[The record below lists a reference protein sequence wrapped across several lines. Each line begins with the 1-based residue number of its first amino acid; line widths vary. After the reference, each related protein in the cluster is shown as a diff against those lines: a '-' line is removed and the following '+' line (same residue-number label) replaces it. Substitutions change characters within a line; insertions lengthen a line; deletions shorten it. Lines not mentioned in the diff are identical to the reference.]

1 MIRNNN
7 YRLHRLV
14 ALVAMFALFA
24 MPLSIGAQTR
34 IEMPKNKYK
43 VSDDVELGRKAA
55 QQVAQQ
61 MPILRDSTV
70 DNYVE
75 SVGRRLVAAIPEQF
89 QESQFNYSFDVVNAR
104 DINAFAL
111 PGGPMFVN
119 RGMIEAARTEGE
131 MAGVMAHEIS
141 HVALRHATAQATE
154 TQKFQIGSV
163 LGQIA
168 GAVIGGAP
176 GAIIGAGSQIGFG
189 AGALKYSRKYETQAD
204 ILGAQIMARAGYDP
218 RDLARMFQTIQAQG
232 GGSSGGWFSSHPSPA
247 DRFQKINQEAA
258 MLRVNSNGGS
268 DSRSFQ
274 QIQARLRG
282 MGRASTMEEIA
293 RSGQRY
299 PTGEDT
305 GNYPTNA
312 PVGRVGVPSTR
323 YQAYSVLGGA
333 LRVSV
338 PNNWRELGS
347 SNEVW
352 FAPEGAYGQYQNQAV
367 YTHGVNFGVAQT
379 QSRNLQQATQEFLNG
394 LTQGNGNLR
403 QRTGFQRST
412 ISGRSGLTSSLS
424 NVNEATGQAEVVTV
438 ITTLLRNGELFY
450 MVAVAPQNESRSFQT
465 AFSSIL
471 RSVQLRD

>member
-1 MIRNNN
+1 MIRTN
-7 YRLHRLV
+7 YNIQRLMAAV
-14 ALVAMFALFA
+14 AVFALFA
-24 MPLSIGAQTR
+24 MPLSIFAQTR
-34 IEMPKNKYK
+34 IAAPKNKYK
-43 VSDDVELGRKAA
+43 VSDDVELGRKAS
-55 QQVAQQ
+55 QQVEQQ
-61 MPILRDSTV
+61 MPILRDNSV
-70 DNYVE
+70 DDYVE
-75 SVGRRLVAAIPEQF
+75 SVGRRLVAAIPEEF
-89 QESQFNYSFDVVNAR
+89 QHREFNYEFDVVNAR

-111 PGGPMFVN
+111 PGGPMYVN

-247 DRFQKINQEAA
+247 DRNARINQEAA
-258 MLRVNSNGGS
+258 LLRVSPGSGNS
-268 DSRSFQ
+268 REFQ
-274 QIQARLRG
+274 QVQARLRG
-282 MGRASTMEEIA
+282 MGRASSMEEIA

-299 PTGEDT
+299 PSGENT

-312 PVGRVGVPSTR
+312 PLGRVSVPSTR
-323 YQAYSVLGGA
+323 YQSYSEFGGA
-333 LRVSV
+333 LRVNV
-338 PNNWRELGS
+338 PNNWRELAS

-352 FAPEGAYGQYQNQAV
+352 FAPEGAYGQYQNQVV
-367 YTHGVNFGVAQT
+367 YTHGVNFGVTQT
-379 QSRNLQQATQEFLNG
+379 QSRNLSQATQEFLNG
-394 LTQGNGNLR
+394 LAQGNSGMR
-403 QRTGFQRST
+403 QRTGVQRST
-412 ISGRSGLTSSLS
+412 LSGRTALTSSLS
-424 NVNEATGQAEVVTV
+424 NVNEATGQTEVVTV
-438 ITTLLRNGELFY
+438 ITTQLREGQLFY
-450 MVAVAPQNESRSFQT
+450 MIAVAPQNETRSFQT
-465 AFSSIL
+465 AFSTIL

>member
-1 MIRNNN
+1 
-7 YRLHRLV
+7 
-14 ALVAMFALFA
+14 
-24 MPLSIGAQTR
+24 
-34 IEMPKNKYK
+34 
-43 VSDDVELGRKAA
+43 
-55 QQVAQQ
+55 
-61 MPILRDSTV
+61 
-70 DNYVE
+70 
-75 SVGRRLVAAIPEQF
+75 
-89 QESQFNYSFDVVNAR
+89 
-104 DINAFAL
+104 
-111 PGGPMFVN
+111 
-119 RGMIEAARTEGE
+119 
-131 MAGVMAHEIS
+131 
-141 HVALRHATAQATE
+141 
-154 TQKFQIGSV
+154 
-163 LGQIA
+163 
-168 GAVIGGAP
+168 
-176 GAIIGAGSQIGFG
+176 
-189 AGALKYSRKYETQAD
+189 
-204 ILGAQIMARAGYDP
+204 
-218 RDLARMFQTIQAQG
+218 MFQTIQAQG